1 MALCD
6 KEQLLRT
13 FIALELPPDF
23 AADVTTLARRL
34 DAVIDGRF
42 LPQANRHL
50 TLAFLGDVD
59 QTELAAAIDAL
70 EAACADVEP
79 LPLRSDRLGKFGKAH
94 DATLWLGLEK
104 QPALMNLA
112 DRLREELTVRDV
124 PFDNKA
130 FKPHITLARH
140 ANIPK
145 KELGDLVFPQD
156 DKATR
161 ITLYKSTL
169 DKDGATYKPLH
180 TVELS

>member
-1 MALCD
+1 M
-6 KEQLLRT
+6 RT
-13 FIALELPPDF
+13 FIALELPSDF
-23 AADVTTLARRL
+23 AADITALARQL

-59 QTELAAAIDAL
+59 QTALAAATDAL
-70 EAACADVEP
+70 EVACTNIDP
-79 LPLRSDRLGKFGKAH
+79 IPLRSDGLGKFGKAH

-104 QPALMNLA
+104 QPPLMNLA
-112 DRLREELTVRDV
+112 GRLREELSARDV

-145 KELGDLVFPQD
+145 KELGDLTFPQD
-156 DKATR
+156 DEATR
-161 ITLYKSTL
+161 ITLFKSTL
-169 DKDGATYKPLH
+169 DKDGAIYKPLH
-180 TVELS
+180 SVELS